1 MLEQLF
7 GSQTRVKLLQ
17 LLLNNPENK
26 YFVRELTRLLE
37 SQINAVR
44 RELENLES
52 LEIIRVIGED
62 ELQEEIGG
70 VLLATKQRQKY
81 FQANTKFVLYPELKS
96 IIQKSQFLLN
106 KKLALSLKKV
116 GKLNYLALSG
126 YFVGDKDAP
135 IDILIV
141 GKFKKGAVER
151 IIKNFEKNFQREINY
166 TLLDKDE
173 FNYRRSVADRFLYA
187 ILDGEKIVMV
197 DDLINPSQQLNVEG

>member
-17 LLLNNPENK
+17 LFLNNPEDK
-26 YFVRELTRLLE
+26 FFVRELTRVID

-52 LEIIRVIGED
+52 MEIIKIIPE
-62 ELQEEIGG
+62 ELDDKN
-70 VLLATKQRQKY
+70 AKKSRQK
-81 FQANTKFVLYPELKS
+81 FFKANTKFVLYPELKS

-106 KKLALSLKKV
+106 RKLANSLKKI
-116 GKLNYLALSG
+116 GKLYYLALTG
-126 YFVGDKDAP
+126 YFVGDKDSP

-141 GKFKKGAVER
+141 GKFRKSSVER
-151 IIKNFEKNFQREINY
+151 IIKNFEKNFKREINY

-173 FNYRRSVADRFLYA
+173 FAYRRSVADRFLYA

-197 DDLINPSQQLNVEG
+197 DEIINPSLALENSEGN